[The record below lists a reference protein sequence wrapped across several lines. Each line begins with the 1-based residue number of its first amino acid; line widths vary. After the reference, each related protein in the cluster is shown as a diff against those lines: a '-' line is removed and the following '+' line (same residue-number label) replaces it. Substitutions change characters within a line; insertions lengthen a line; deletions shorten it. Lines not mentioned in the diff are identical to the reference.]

1 MQKFTK
7 ITIEKD
13 YLPYRKIELNWLMTE
28 NNSNT
33 EILRSMII
41 FGRNGTG
48 KSTIS
53 KSISS
58 LRDISEDITLFNEK
72 NKVSTAIN
80 ITDSDKETIFVYNEE
95 FQREKVTFTE
105 NEKFEAIVLI
115 DDQKDLMLK
124 IVSNKSEVKR
134 LESELAQYNKS
145 ILDANKSIKERLL
158 DSEKLKWKIIYSK
171 LNNKTPY
178 FNENLLNRISS
189 SVSSKSVLELGED
202 LSNLIKEIESARN
215 EKKIKRYSEV
225 DIPVNEIKE
234 KLEIISEPV
243 NNIIE
248 LTERENQIIEI
259 LGNNVDS
266 SIEKTENI
274 LKGNHNNCP
283 TCFQEINEDY
293 KRDTL
298 AQIKSVLEKQLL
310 NYEISKHIECIDQ
323 VVKIFKLNIEE
334 LGSANLDKRI
344 EEDVRKSLNKSIEDL
359 KSKLNLMID
368 ELNAKKSNVY
378 MVCNFSSKTLF
389 KTKNAYDVSL
399 SKYNSACDD
408 YNVRFNKLDDN
419 IVEANK
425 LNDELAYKETEIFC
439 KEVVNNRK
447 EVNKTWKSIKELN
460 EKIVKDEQLVKNTTL
475 ALNNINKQLGRV
487 FYESERLKLEQ
498 EDGFYYVLSRG
509 RRTKLSSLST
519 GERNAIG
526 LCYFFS
532 IVNQNQNIDDQY
544 NSPLLLVLDDPVS
557 SFDHEIKLGIYS
569 LLRGEIEKITIGN
582 EDSKILIL
590 THDSDVYYNCYKIFE
605 DILDTDGKRVFKNNQ
620 IKLKQLNAMTGI
632 ETAKKE
638 ENFYSTQLT
647 KIYEFACIDDEEC
660 EFAKDFSPYIG
671 NVMRRVL
678 EAFST
683 FNYQKGIS
691 ELSSNEVLLS
701 ESIDDK
707 EERELLKSHMY
718 RLLLN
723 GESHYSDKIYGITE
737 RDREFLLTI
746 KQKIQTARFVLVLLY
761 SLNSIHLKYQINNLD
776 QTILERWKSDLIGS
790 KK

>member
-1 MQKFTK
+1 MQEFTK

-13 YLPYRKIELNWLMTE
+13 YLPYRKIELNWLKKE
-28 NNSNT
+28 SNPDT

-58 LRDISEDITLFNEK
+58 LRDISEDITLINEK
-72 NKVSTAIN
+72 NRVSNTIN
-80 ITDSDKETIFVYNEE
+80 ITDRDKETIFVYNEE
-95 FQREKVTFTE
+95 FQNEKVTFIE
-105 NEKFEAIVLI
+105 NERFEAIVLI
-115 DDQKDLMLK
+115 DDQKDLMSK
-124 IVSNKSEVKR
+124 IALNKSEVKR
-134 LESELAQYNKS
+134 LESKLTQYKDALSTAENDIKESIVGTKKSRWKS
-145 ILDANKSIKERLL
+145 IF
-158 DSEKLKWKIIYSK
+158 SE
-171 LNNKTPY
+171 LNDKNPY
-178 FNENLLNRISS
+178 FNASLINRISS
-189 SVSSKSVLELGED
+189 SVSSRSVVELGEN
-202 LSNLIKEIESARN
+202 LSNLIKEIESAKN
-215 EKKIKRYSEV
+215 EKRINRCSEV
-225 DIPVNEIKE
+225 EIPINEIKN
-234 KLEIISEPV
+234 KLKIIAEPV
-243 NNIIE
+243 SMIE

-274 LKGNHNNCP
+274 LKGNSNNCP

-298 AQIKSVLEKQLL
+298 AQLKSVLKKQLL
-310 NYEISKHIECIDQ
+310 NNEISEHIECIDQ
-323 VVKIFKLNIEE
+323 VIKISE
-334 LGSANLDKRI
+334 LIIAELDFVDLDKRI
-344 EEDVRKSLNKSIEDL
+344 EEDVRISLNKSIEDL
-359 KSKLNLMID
+359 KSKLNLMIKKLKD
-368 ELNAKKSNVY
+368 KKSNVY
-378 MVCNFSSKTLF
+378 RTSDFNDETLF
-389 KTKNAYDVSL
+389 KAKNAYDVSL
-399 SKYNSACDD
+399 SKYNRACDE
-408 YNVRFNKLDDN
+408 YNIRFNKLDEN
-419 IVEANK
+419 IKEANK
-425 LNDELAYKETEIFC
+425 LNDKLAYKETENFC
-439 KEVVNNRK
+439 KELFENREK
-447 EVNKTWKSIKELN
+447 INKAEKSIEELN
-460 EKIVKDEQLVKNTTL
+460 EEIVKDEQSVKNTTL

-509 RRTKLSSLST
+509 KRTKLSSLST

-532 IVNQNQNIDDQY
+532 IVNQNQNVDNQY
-544 NSPLLLVLDDPVS
+544 NLPLLIVLDDPVS

-569 LLRGEIEKITIGN
+569 LLRGEIEKIGIGN
-582 EDSKILIL
+582 ENSKILIL
-590 THDSDVYYNCYKIFE
+590 THDSDVYYNCFKIFE
-605 DILDTDGKRVFKNNQ
+605 DILDADGKRVFRDNQ
-620 IKLKQLNAMTGI
+620 IKLKQLNSMTGI
-632 ETAKKE
+632 ETAEKE

-647 KIYEFACIDDEEC
+647 KIYDFACIEDEEC
-660 EFAKDFSPYIG
+660 DFAKEFSPYIG

-701 ESIDDK
+701 ESIDDR

-737 RDREFLLTI
+737 RDREVLLTI

-761 SLNSIHLKYQINNLD
+761 SLNPIHLKYQINNLD

>member
-1 MQKFTK
+1 MQEFTK

-13 YLPYRKIELNWLMTE
+13 YLPYRKIELNWLKKE
-28 NNSNT
+28 SNPDT

-58 LRDISEDITLFNEK
+58 LRDISEDITLINEK
-72 NKVSTAIN
+72 NRVSNTIN
-80 ITDSDKETIFVYNEE
+80 ITDRDKETIFVYNEE
-95 FQREKVTFTE
+95 FQNEKVTFIE
-105 NEKFEAIVLI
+105 NERFEAIVLI
-115 DDQKDLMLK
+115 DDQKDLMSK
-124 IVSNKSEVKR
+124 IALNKSEVKR
-134 LESELAQYNKS
+134 LESKLTQYNDALSTAENDIKESIVGTKKSRWKS
-145 ILDANKSIKERLL
+145 IF
-158 DSEKLKWKIIYSK
+158 SE
-171 LNNKTPY
+171 LNDKNPY
-178 FNENLLNRISS
+178 FNASLINRISS
-189 SVSSKSVLELGED
+189 SVSSRSVVELGEN
-202 LSNLIKEIESARN
+202 LSNLIKEIESAKN
-215 EKKIKRYSEV
+215 EKRINRCSEV
-225 DIPVNEIKE
+225 EIPINEIKN
-234 KLEIISEPV
+234 KLKIIAEPV
-243 NNIIE
+243 SMIE

-274 LKGNHNNCP
+274 LKGNSNNCP

-298 AQIKSVLEKQLL
+298 AQLKSVLKKQLL
-310 NYEISKHIECIDQ
+310 NNEISEHIECIDQ
-323 VVKIFKLNIEE
+323 VIKISE
-334 LGSANLDKRI
+334 LIIAELDFVDLDKRI
-344 EEDVRKSLNKSIEDL
+344 EEDVRISLNKSIEDL
-359 KSKLNLMID
+359 KSKLNLMIKKLKD
-368 ELNAKKSNVY
+368 KKSNVY
-378 MVCNFSSKTLF
+378 RTSDFNDETLF
-389 KTKNAYDVSL
+389 KAKNAYDVSL
-399 SKYNSACDD
+399 SKYNRACDE
-408 YNVRFNKLDDN
+408 YNIRFNKLDEN
-419 IVEANK
+419 IKEANK
-425 LNDELAYKETEIFC
+425 LNDKLAYKETENFC
-439 KEVVNNRK
+439 KELFENREK
-447 EVNKTWKSIKELN
+447 INKAEKSIEELN
-460 EKIVKDEQLVKNTTL
+460 EEIVKDEQSVKNTTL

-509 RRTKLSSLST
+509 KRTKLSSLST

-532 IVNQNQNIDDQY
+532 IVNQNQNVDNQY
-544 NSPLLLVLDDPVS
+544 NLPLLIVLDDPVS

-569 LLRGEIEKITIGN
+569 LLRGEIEKIGIGN
-582 EDSKILIL
+582 ENSKILIL
-590 THDSDVYYNCYKIFE
+590 THDSDVYYNCFKIFE
-605 DILDTDGKRVFKNNQ
+605 DILDADGKRVFRDNQ
-620 IKLKQLNAMTGI
+620 IKLKQLNSMTGI
-632 ETAKKE
+632 ETAEKE

-647 KIYEFACIDDEEC
+647 KIYDFACFEDEEC
-660 EFAKDFSPYIG
+660 DFAKEFSPYIG

-701 ESIDDK
+701 ESIDDR

-737 RDREFLLTI
+737 RDREVLLTI

-761 SLNSIHLKYQINNLD
+761 SLNPIHLKYQINNLD

>member
-1 MQKFTK
+1 MQEFTK

-13 YLPYRKIELNWLMTE
+13 YLPYRKIELNWLKKE
-28 NNSNT
+28 SNPDT

-58 LRDISEDITLFNEK
+58 LRDISEDITLINEK
-72 NKVSTAIN
+72 NRVSNTIN
-80 ITDSDKETIFVYNEE
+80 ITDRDKETIFVYNEE
-95 FQREKVTFTE
+95 FQNEKVTFIE
-105 NEKFEAIVLI
+105 NERFEAIVLI
-115 DDQKDLMLK
+115 DDQKDLMSK
-124 IVSNKSEVKR
+124 IALNKSEVKR
-134 LESELAQYNKS
+134 LESKLTQYNDALSTAENDIKESIVGTKKSRWKS
-145 ILDANKSIKERLL
+145 IF
-158 DSEKLKWKIIYSK
+158 SE
-171 LNNKTPY
+171 LNDKNPY
-178 FNENLLNRISS
+178 FNASLINRISS
-189 SVSSKSVLELGED
+189 SVSSRSVVELGEN
-202 LSNLIKEIESARN
+202 LSNLIKEIESAKN
-215 EKKIKRYSEV
+215 EKRINRCSEV
-225 DIPVNEIKE
+225 EIPINEIKN
-234 KLEIISEPV
+234 KLKIIAEPV
-243 NNIIE
+243 SMIE

-274 LKGNHNNCP
+274 LKGNSNNCP

-298 AQIKSVLEKQLL
+298 AQLKSVLKKQLL
-310 NYEISKHIECIDQ
+310 NNEISEHIECIDQ
-323 VVKIFKLNIEE
+323 VIKISE
-334 LGSANLDKRI
+334 LIIAELDFVDLDKRI
-344 EEDVRKSLNKSIEDL
+344 EEDVRISLNKSIEDL
-359 KSKLNLMID
+359 KSKLNLMIKKLKD
-368 ELNAKKSNVY
+368 KKSNVY
-378 MVCNFSSKTLF
+378 RTSDFNDETLF
-389 KTKNAYDVSL
+389 KAKNAYDVSL
-399 SKYNSACDD
+399 SKYNRACDE
-408 YNVRFNKLDDN
+408 YNIRFNKLDEN
-419 IVEANK
+419 IKEANK
-425 LNDELAYKETEIFC
+425 LNDKLAYKETENFC
-439 KEVVNNRK
+439 KELFENREK
-447 EVNKTWKSIKELN
+447 INKAEKSIEELN
-460 EKIVKDEQLVKNTTL
+460 EEIVKDEQSVKNTTL

-509 RRTKLSSLST
+509 KRTKLSSLST

-532 IVNQNQNIDDQY
+532 IVNQNQNVDNQY
-544 NSPLLLVLDDPVS
+544 NLPLLIVLDDPVS
-557 SFDHEIKLGIYS
+557 SFDHEIKLVIYS
-569 LLRGEIEKITIGN
+569 LLRGEIEKIGIGN
-582 EDSKILIL
+582 ENSKILIL
-590 THDSDVYYNCYKIFE
+590 THDSDVYYNCFKIFE
-605 DILDTDGKRVFKNNQ
+605 DILDADGKRVFRDNQ
-620 IKLKQLNAMTGI
+620 IKLKQLNSMTGI
-632 ETAKKE
+632 ETAEKE

-647 KIYEFACIDDEEC
+647 KIYDFACIEDEEC
-660 EFAKDFSPYIG
+660 DFAKEFSPYIG

-701 ESIDDK
+701 ESIDDR

-737 RDREFLLTI
+737 RDREVLLTI

-761 SLNSIHLKYQINNLD
+761 SLNPIHLKYQINNLD

>member
-1 MQKFTK
+1 MQEFTK

-13 YLPYRKIELNWLMTE
+13 YLPYRKIELNWLKKE
-28 NNSNT
+28 SNPDT

-58 LRDISEDITLFNEK
+58 LRDISESITLINEK
-72 NKVSTAIN
+72 NRVSNTIN

-95 FQREKVTFTE
+95 FQKEKVSFTE

-115 DDQKDLMLK
+115 DDQKDLMSRIAL
-124 IVSNKSEVKR
+124 NKSEVKR
-134 LESELAQYNKS
+134 LESKLTQYNDDLLKAINAIRESIVGLKKS
-145 ILDANKSIKERLL
+145 RWKS
-158 DSEKLKWKIIYSK
+158 IYSK
-171 LNNKTPY
+171 LNDKNPY
-178 FNENLLNRISS
+178 FNDSLINRISS
-189 SVSSKSVLELGED
+189 SVSSKSVLELGEN
-202 LSNLIKEIESARN
+202 LNNLIKEIDSARN
-215 EKKIKRYSEV
+215 EKKINRYSEV
-225 DIPVNEIKE
+225 EISINEIKE
-234 KLEIISEPV
+234 KLKIISEPV
-243 NNIIE
+243 NMIE

-259 LGNNVDS
+259 LGNNIDS

-274 LKGNHNNCP
+274 LKGNSNNCP

-298 AQIKSVLEKQLL
+298 VQLKSVLKKQLL
-310 NYEISKHIECIDQ
+310 NDEISKHIECIDQ
-323 VVKIFKLNIEE
+323 IVKRFELIIEE
-334 LGSANLDKRI
+334 LDSVDLDKRI
-344 EEDVRKSLNKSIEDL
+344 EESVRISLNKSIKDL
-359 KSKLNLMID
+359 RSRLNLMIN
-368 ELNAKKSNVY
+368 ELKTKKSNVY
-378 MVCNFSSKTLF
+378 MVCDFNSESLF
-389 KTKNAYDVSL
+389 EAKNAYDVSL
-399 SKYNSACDD
+399 SVYNEACDM
-408 YNVRFNKLDDN
+408 YNLRFNKLEDN
-419 IVEANK
+419 IKEANK
-425 LNDELAYKETEIFC
+425 LNDKLAYKETKIFC
-439 KEVVNNRK
+439 KEVVKNREKVNRTK
-447 EVNKTWKSIKELN
+447 ESIKELN
-460 EKIVKDEQLVKNTTL
+460 EKIVKDEQSVKNTTV

-487 FYESERLKLEQ
+487 FYDSERLKLEH

-509 RRTKLSSLST
+509 KRTNLSSLST

-532 IVNQNQNIDDQY
+532 IVNQNQNVKNQY
-544 NSPLLLVLDDPVS
+544 NLPLLLVLDDPIS

-569 LLRGEIEKITIGN
+569 LLRGEIEKIGIGN
-582 EDSKILIL
+582 ENSKILIL

-605 DILDTDGKRVFKNNQ
+605 DILDADGKRVFKDSQ
-620 IKLKQLNAMTGI
+620 IKLKQLNSMTGI
-632 ETAKKE
+632 ETAEKE
-638 ENFYSTQLT
+638 ENFYSMQLT
-647 KIYEFACIDDEEC
+647 KIYEFACIEDEKC
-660 EFAKDFSPYIG
+660 DFAKDFSPYIG

-691 ELSSNEVLLS
+691 EISSNEVLLS

-707 EERELLKSHMY
+707 DVRELLKSHMY

-737 RDREFLLTI
+737 RDREVLLTI

-761 SLNSIHLKYQINNLD
+761 SLNSIHLKYQINNFD
-776 QTILERWKSDLIGS
+776 QAILESWKSDLIGI

>member
-1 MQKFTK
+1 MKEFTK
-7 ITIEKD
+7 ITIKKD
-13 YLPYRKIELNWLMTE
+13 YLPYKKIELNWLRTE
-28 NNSNT
+28 TNPDT

-72 NKVSTAIN
+72 NTVSTAIN

-115 DDQKDLMLK
+115 DDQKDLMSN
-124 IVSNKSEVKR
+124 IASNKSEVKR
-134 LESELAQYNKS
+134 LESKLIQYNDALSNAENAIKETIVESEEPRWKS
-145 ILDANKSIKERLL
+145 IYNR
-158 DSEKLKWKIIYSK
+158 
-171 LNNKTPY
+171 LNNKNHY
-178 FNENLLNRISS
+178 FNNSLVNRISS

-215 EKKIKRYSEV
+215 EEKIKRYSEV
-225 DIPVNEIKE
+225 EIPVNEIKE

-243 NNIIE
+243 NIIE

-274 LKGNHNNCP
+274 LKGDSNNCP

-298 AQIKSVLEKQLL
+298 AQLKSVLEKQLL
-310 NYEISKHIECIDQ
+310 NHEISKHIECIDQ
-323 VVKIFKLNIEE
+323 VVKVLELKIEKLD
-334 LGSANLDKRI
+334 SADLDKRI
-344 EEDVRKSLNKSIEDL
+344 AEDVRISLNKSIENL
-359 KSKLNLMID
+359 KSKLNLMIN
-368 ELNAKKSNVY
+368 ELNTKKSNIY
-378 MVCNFSSKTLF
+378 MVCNFSSEILF
-389 KTKNAYDVSL
+389 KAKNAYDVSL
-399 SKYNSACDD
+399 SEYNRACDE
-408 YNVRFNKLDDN
+408 YNRRFNKVISN
-419 IVEANK
+419 IEKANK
-425 LNDELAYKETEIFC
+425 LNDKLGYKETEIFC
-439 KEVVNNRK
+439 KEVVKNKKQVNETK
-447 EVNKTWKSIKELN
+447 ELIKELN
-460 EKIVKDEQLVKNTTL
+460 EKIVKDEKSVKNTTL

-532 IVNQNQNIDDQY
+532 IVNQNQNVENQY
-544 NSPLLLVLDDPVS
+544 NLPLLLVLDDPLS

-569 LLRGEIEKITIGN
+569 LLRGEIEKIGLGN
-582 EDSKILIL
+582 KDSKILIL

-605 DILDTDGKRVFKNNQ
+605 DILDTNGKRVFKDNQ
-620 IKLKQLNAMTGI
+620 IKLKQLNAITGI

-776 QTILERWKSDLIGS
+776 QTILERWKSNLIGS

>member
-1 MQKFTK
+1 MQEFTK

-13 YLPYRKIELNWLMTE
+13 YLPYRKIELNWLKKE
-28 NNSNT
+28 SNPDT

-58 LRDISEDITLFNEK
+58 LIDISEDITLFNEK
-72 NKVSTAIN
+72 NKVSNTIN

-95 FQREKVTFTE
+95 FQSKKVTFTE

-115 DDQKDLMLK
+115 DDQKDLISK
-124 IVSNKSEVKR
+124 IASNKSEVKR
-134 LESELAQYNKS
+134 LESKLTQYNDALSKARNAIRESIVGSRKS
-145 ILDANKSIKERLL
+145 RWKS
-158 DSEKLKWKIIYSK
+158 IYSK
-171 LNNKTPY
+171 LNDKNPY
-178 FNENLLNRISS
+178 FNDSLINKISG
-189 SVSSKSVLELGED
+189 SVSSKSVLKLEED
-202 LSNLIKEIESARN
+202 LNNLIREIDSARN
-215 EKKIKRYSEV
+215 EKKINRYSEV
-225 DIPVNEIKE
+225 EISVSEIEE
-234 KLEIISEPV
+234 KIKIISEPV
-243 NNIIE
+243 NMIE

-259 LGNNVDS
+259 LGNNADS

-274 LKGNHNNCP
+274 LKGNSNNCP

-298 AQIKSVLEKQLL
+298 AQLKSVLKKQLL
-310 NYEISKHIECIDQ
+310 NDEISKHIEYIDQ
-323 VVKIFKLNIEE
+323 VVKIFE
-334 LGSANLDKRI
+334 LKIVELDSADLDKRI
-344 EEDVRKSLNKSIEDL
+344 EEDVRISLNKSIEDL
-359 KSKLNLMID
+359 KSNLNLMIN
-368 ELNAKKSNVY
+368 ELNTKKSNVY
-378 MVCNFSSKTLF
+378 MDYNFNSELLF
-389 KTKNAYDVSL
+389 KAKNTYDVAL
-399 SKYNSACDD
+399 SEYNRACDE
-408 YNVRFNKLDDN
+408 YNIRFKKLYAN
-419 IVEANK
+419 LKEANK
-425 LNDELAYKETEIFC
+425 LNNKLAYKETKIFC
-439 KEVVNNRK
+439 QEVINNKE
-447 EVNKTWKSIKELN
+447 EVNKTEKSIKEFN
-460 EKIVKDEQLVKNTTL
+460 EKILKDEQSVKNTTL
-475 ALNNINKQLGRV
+475 ALDNINKQLGRV
-487 FYESERLKLEQ
+487 FYDSERLKLEQ

-509 RRTKLSSLST
+509 KRTNLSSLST

-532 IVNQNQNIDDQY
+532 IVNQNQNVDKQY
-544 NSPLLLVLDDPVS
+544 NLPLLLVLDDPVS

-569 LLRGEIEKITIGN
+569 LLRGEIEKIGIGN
-582 EDSKILIL
+582 ENSKILIL

-605 DILDTDGKRVFKNNQ
+605 DILDTDGKRVFKDSQ
-620 IKLKQLNAMTGI
+620 IKLKQLNSMTGI
-632 ETAKKE
+632 ETADKE

-647 KIYEFACIDDEEC
+647 KIYEFACIEDEKC
-660 EFAKDFSPYIG
+660 DFAKDFSPYIG

-691 ELSSNEVLLS
+691 EISSNEVLLS

-737 RDREFLLTI
+737 RDKEVLLTI

-761 SLNSIHLKYQINNLD
+761 SLNSIHLKYQVNNFD
-776 QTILERWKSDLIGS
+776 QTILESWKSDLIGS

>member
-1 MQKFTK
+1 MQNFTK
-7 ITIEKD
+7 ITIDKD
-13 YLPYRKIELNWLMTE
+13 YLPYRRIELNWLQDET
-28 NNSNT
+28 NSNAD
-33 EILRSMII
+33 ILRSMII

-72 NKVSTAIN
+72 NRVSPAIN
-80 ITDSDKETIFVYNEE
+80 INNSDKETIFVYNEE
-95 FQREKVTFTE
+95 FQKEKVTFTE
-105 NEKFEAIVLI
+105 NEKFQAIVLI
-115 DDQKDLMLK
+115 DGQKDLMSK
-124 IVSNKSEVKR
+124 IASNKSEVKR
-134 LESELAQYNKS
+134 LESELAKYNKS

-178 FNENLLNRISS
+178 FNENLLNKIYS
-189 SVSSKSVLELGED
+189 SVPSKSVLILGEN

-215 EKKIKRYSEV
+215 EEKIKRYSEV
-225 DIPVNEIKE
+225 DIPINEIKE

-243 NNIIE
+243 NIIE

-298 AQIKSVLEKQLL
+298 AQIKSFLEKQLL

-323 VVKIFKLNIEE
+323 VVKIFKLKIEE
-334 LGSANLDKRI
+334 LSSANLDKRI

-368 ELNAKKSNVY
+368 ELNTKKSNVY
-378 MVCNFSSKTLF
+378 MVCNFSSETLF

-447 EVNKTWKSIKELN
+447 EVNKTKKSIKELN
-460 EKIVKDEQLVKNTTL
+460 EKIVKDEQSVKNTTL

-582 EDSKILIL
+582 KNSKILIL

-605 DILDTDGKRVFKNNQ
+605 DILDTNGKRVFKDKQ

-761 SLNSIHLKYQINNLD
+761 SLNSIHLKY
-776 QTILERWKSDLIGS
+776 
-790 KK
+790 

>member
-1 MQKFTK
+1 MQQFTK
-7 ITIEKD
+7 IIIEKE
-13 YLPYRKIELNWLMTE
+13 YLPYRTIELNWLKKE
-28 NNSNT
+28 SNPDT

-58 LRDISEDITLFNEK
+58 LRDISDDITLFNEK

-115 DDQKDLMLK
+115 DDQKDLMSK
-124 IVSNKSEVKR
+124 IASNKSEVKK
-134 LESELAQYNKS
+134 LESKLIQYNCALSNAENAIKETIVESEKPRWKS
-145 ILDANKSIKERLL
+145 IYN
-158 DSEKLKWKIIYSK
+158 K
-171 LNNKTPY
+171 LNNKNHY
-178 FNENLLNRISS
+178 FNDSLVNRISS
-189 SVSSKSVLELGED
+189 SVSSKSVEELGDD
-202 LSNLIKEIESARN
+202 LRNLIKEIESARN
-215 EKKIKRYSEV
+215 EKEISRYSMVE
-225 DIPVNEIKE
+225 IPVNEIKE

-243 NNIIE
+243 SMIE

-266 SIEKTENI
+266 SIEKTENL
-274 LKGNHNNCP
+274 LKGNSNNCP

-298 AQIKSVLEKQLL
+298 AQLKSVLKKQLL
-310 NYEISKHIECIDQ
+310 NDEISKHIECIDQ
-323 VVKIFKLNIEE
+323 IVKRFELIIEE
-334 LGSANLDKRI
+334 LDSVDLDKRI
-344 EEDVRKSLNKSIEDL
+344 EESVRISLNKSIKDL
-359 KSKLNLMID
+359 KSRLNLMIN
-368 ELNAKKSNVY
+368 ELKTKKSNVY
-378 MVCNFSSKTLF
+378 MVCDFNSEPLF
-389 KTKNAYDVSL
+389 EAKNAYDVSL
-399 SKYNSACDD
+399 SVYNEACDM
-408 YNVRFNKLDDN
+408 YNLRFNKLEDN
-419 IVEANK
+419 IKEANK
-425 LNDELAYKETEIFC
+425 LNDKLAYKETKIFC
-439 KEVVNNRK
+439 KEVVKNREKVNRTK
-447 EVNKTWKSIKELN
+447 ESIKELN
-460 EKIVKDEQLVKNTTL
+460 EKIVKDEQSVKNTTL

-509 RRTKLSSLST
+509 KRTNLSSLST

-532 IVNQNQNIDDQY
+532 IVNQNQNVENQY
-544 NSPLLLVLDDPVS
+544 NLPLLLVLDDPLS

-569 LLRGEIEKITIGN
+569 LLRGEIEKIGLGN
-582 EDSKILIL
+582 ENSKILIL

-605 DILDTDGKRVFKNNQ
+605 DVLDTDGKRVFKDNQ

-632 ETAKKE
+632 ETAEKE

-647 KIYEFACIDDEEC
+647 KIYEFACIEDEEC
-660 EFAKDFSPYIG
+660 DFAKDFSPYIG

>member
-1 MQKFTK
+1 MQEFTK

-13 YLPYRKIELNWLMTE
+13 YLPYRKIELNWLKKE
-28 NNSNT
+28 SNPDT

-58 LRDISEDITLFNEK
+58 LRDISEDITLINEK
-72 NKVSTAIN
+72 NRVSNTIN
-80 ITDSDKETIFVYNEE
+80 ITDRDKETIFVYNEE
-95 FQREKVTFTE
+95 FQNEKVTFIE
-105 NEKFEAIVLI
+105 NERFEAIVLI
-115 DDQKDLMLK
+115 DDQKDLMSK
-124 IVSNKSEVKR
+124 IALNKSEVKR
-134 LESELAQYNKS
+134 LESKLTQYNDALSTAENDIKESIVGTKKSRWKS
-145 ILDANKSIKERLL
+145 IF
-158 DSEKLKWKIIYSK
+158 SE
-171 LNNKTPY
+171 LNDKNPY
-178 FNENLLNRISS
+178 FNASLINRISS
-189 SVSSKSVLELGED
+189 SVSSRSVVELGEN
-202 LSNLIKEIESARN
+202 LSNLIKEIESAKN
-215 EKKIKRYSEV
+215 EKRINRCSEV
-225 DIPVNEIKE
+225 EIPINEIKN
-234 KLEIISEPV
+234 KLKIIAEPV
-243 NNIIE
+243 SMIE

-274 LKGNHNNCP
+274 LKGNSNNCP

-298 AQIKSVLEKQLL
+298 AQLKSVLKKQLL
-310 NYEISKHIECIDQ
+310 NNEISEHIECIDQ
-323 VVKIFKLNIEE
+323 VIKISE
-334 LGSANLDKRI
+334 LIIAELDFVDLDKRI
-344 EEDVRKSLNKSIEDL
+344 EEDVRISLNKSIEDL
-359 KSKLNLMID
+359 KSKLNLMIKKLKD
-368 ELNAKKSNVY
+368 KKSNVY
-378 MVCNFSSKTLF
+378 RTSDFNDETLF
-389 KTKNAYDVSL
+389 KAKNAYDVSL
-399 SKYNSACDD
+399 SKYNRACDE
-408 YNVRFNKLDDN
+408 YNIRFNKLDEN
-419 IVEANK
+419 IKEANK
-425 LNDELAYKETEIFC
+425 LNDKLAYKETENFC
-439 KEVVNNRK
+439 KELFENREK
-447 EVNKTWKSIKELN
+447 INKAEKSIEELN
-460 EKIVKDEQLVKNTTL
+460 EEIVKDEQSVKNTTL
-475 ALNNINKQLGRV
+475 ALTNINKQLGRV

-509 RRTKLSSLST
+509 KRTKLSSLST

-532 IVNQNQNIDDQY
+532 IVNQNQNVDNQY
-544 NSPLLLVLDDPVS
+544 NLPLLIVLDDPVS

-569 LLRGEIEKITIGN
+569 LLRGEIEKIGIGN
-582 EDSKILIL
+582 ENSKILIL
-590 THDSDVYYNCYKIFE
+590 THDSDVYYNCFKIFE
-605 DILDTDGKRVFKNNQ
+605 DILDADGKRVFRDNQ
-620 IKLKQLNAMTGI
+620 IKLKQLNSMTGI
-632 ETAKKE
+632 ETAEKE

-647 KIYEFACIDDEEC
+647 KIYDFACIEDEEC
-660 EFAKDFSPYIG
+660 DFAKEFSPYIG

-701 ESIDDK
+701 ESIDDR

-737 RDREFLLTI
+737 RDREVLLTI

-761 SLNSIHLKYQINNLD
+761 SLNPIHLKYQINNLD

>member
-1 MQKFTK
+1 MQEFTK

-13 YLPYRKIELNWLMTE
+13 YLPYRKIELNWLKKE
-28 NNSNT
+28 SNPDT

-58 LRDISEDITLFNEK
+58 LKDISKDITLFNEK
-72 NKVSTAIN
+72 NKVSNTIN

-95 FQREKVTFTE
+95 FQSKKVNFTE

-115 DDQKDLMLK
+115 DDQKDLISK
-124 IVSNKSEVKR
+124 IASNKSEVKR
-134 LESELAQYNKS
+134 LESKLTQYNDALSKAKNAIRESIVGSRKS
-145 ILDANKSIKERLL
+145 RWKS
-158 DSEKLKWKIIYSK
+158 IYSK
-171 LNNKTPY
+171 LNDKNPY
-178 FNENLLNRISS
+178 FNDSLIKRISS
-189 SVSSKSVLELGED
+189 SVSSKSVLKLEED
-202 LSNLIKEIESARN
+202 LNNLIKEIDSARN
-215 EKKIKRYSEV
+215 EKKINRISEV
-225 DIPVNEIKE
+225 EISVSEIKE
-234 KLEIISEPV
+234 KLKIISEPV
-243 NNIIE
+243 NVIE

-274 LKGNHNNCP
+274 LKGNSNNCP

-298 AQIKSVLEKQLL
+298 AQLKSVLKKQLL
-310 NYEISKHIECIDQ
+310 NDEISKHIEYIDQ
-323 VVKIFKLNIEE
+323 VVKIFE
-334 LGSANLDKRI
+334 LKIVELDSADLDKRI
-344 EEDVRKSLNKSIEDL
+344 EEDVRISLNKSIEDL
-359 KSKLNLMID
+359 KSNLNLMIN
-368 ELNAKKSNVY
+368 ELKAKKSNVY
-378 MVCNFSSKTLF
+378 MDYNFNSELLF
-389 KTKNAYDVSL
+389 KAKNTYDVAL
-399 SKYNSACDD
+399 SEYNRACDE
-408 YNVRFNKLDDN
+408 YNIRFKKLYAN
-419 IVEANK
+419 LKEANK
-425 LNDELAYKETEIFC
+425 LNNKLAYNETKIFC
-439 KEVVNNRK
+439 QEVINNKKEA
-447 EVNKTWKSIKELN
+447 NKTEKSIKEFN
-460 EKIVKDEQLVKNTTL
+460 EQILKDEQSVKNTTL
-475 ALNNINKQLGRV
+475 ALDNINKQLGRV
-487 FYESERLKLEQ
+487 FYDSERLKLEQ

-509 RRTKLSSLST
+509 KRTNLSSLST

-532 IVNQNQNIDDQY
+532 IVNQNQNVDNQY
-544 NSPLLLVLDDPVS
+544 NLPLLLVLDDPVS

-569 LLRGEIEKITIGN
+569 LLRGEIEKIGIGN
-582 EDSKILIL
+582 ENSKILIL

-605 DILDTDGKRVFKNNQ
+605 DILDTDGKRVFKDSQ
-620 IKLKQLNAMTGI
+620 IKLKQLNSMTGI
-632 ETAKKE
+632 ETADKE

-647 KIYEFACIDDEEC
+647 KIYEFACIEDEKC
-660 EFAKDFSPYIG
+660 DFAKDFSPYIG

-691 ELSSNEVLLS
+691 EISSNEVLLS

-737 RDREFLLTI
+737 RDREVLLTI

-761 SLNSIHLKYQINNLD
+761 SLNSIHLKYQINNFD
-776 QTILERWKSDLIGS
+776 PTILESWKSDLIGS

>member
-1 MQKFTK
+1 MQEFTK

-13 YLPYRKIELNWLMTE
+13 YLPYRKIELNWLKKE
-28 NNSNT
+28 SNPDT

-58 LRDISEDITLFNEK
+58 LRDISEDITLINEK
-72 NKVSTAIN
+72 KRVSNTIN
-80 ITDSDKETIFVYNEE
+80 ITDRDKETIFVYNEE
-95 FQREKVTFTE
+95 FQNEKVTFIE
-105 NEKFEAIVLI
+105 NERFEAIVLI
-115 DDQKDLMLK
+115 DDQKDLMSK
-124 IVSNKSEVKR
+124 IALNKSEVKR
-134 LESELAQYNKS
+134 LESKLTQYNDALSTAENDIKESIVGTKKSRWKS
-145 ILDANKSIKERLL
+145 IF
-158 DSEKLKWKIIYSK
+158 SE
-171 LNNKTPY
+171 LNDKNPY
-178 FNENLLNRISS
+178 FNASLINRISS
-189 SVSSKSVLELGED
+189 SVSSRSVVELGEN
-202 LSNLIKEIESARN
+202 LSNLIKEIESAKN
-215 EKKIKRYSEV
+215 EKRINRCSEV
-225 DIPVNEIKE
+225 EIPINEIKN
-234 KLEIISEPV
+234 KLKIIAEPV
-243 NNIIE
+243 SMIE

-274 LKGNHNNCP
+274 LKGNSNNCP

-298 AQIKSVLEKQLL
+298 AQLKSVLKKQLL
-310 NYEISKHIECIDQ
+310 NNEISEHIECIDQ
-323 VVKIFKLNIEE
+323 VIKISE
-334 LGSANLDKRI
+334 LIIAELDFVDLDKRI
-344 EEDVRKSLNKSIEDL
+344 EEDVRISLNKSIEDL
-359 KSKLNLMID
+359 KSKLNLMIKKLKD
-368 ELNAKKSNVY
+368 KKSNVY
-378 MVCNFSSKTLF
+378 RTSDFNDETLF
-389 KTKNAYDVSL
+389 KAKNAYDVSL
-399 SKYNSACDD
+399 SKYNRACDE
-408 YNVRFNKLDDN
+408 YNIRFNKLDEN
-419 IVEANK
+419 IKEANK
-425 LNDELAYKETEIFC
+425 LNDKLAYKETENFC
-439 KEVVNNRK
+439 KELFENREK
-447 EVNKTWKSIKELN
+447 INKAEKSIEELN
-460 EKIVKDEQLVKNTTL
+460 EEIVKDEQSVKNTTL

-509 RRTKLSSLST
+509 KRTKLSSLST

-532 IVNQNQNIDDQY
+532 IVNQNQNVDNQY
-544 NSPLLLVLDDPVS
+544 NLPLLIVLDDPVS

-569 LLRGEIEKITIGN
+569 LLRGEIEKIGIGN
-582 EDSKILIL
+582 ENSKILIL
-590 THDSDVYYNCYKIFE
+590 THDSDVYYNCFKIFE
-605 DILDTDGKRVFKNNQ
+605 DILDADGKRVFRDNQ
-620 IKLKQLNAMTGI
+620 IKLKQLNSMTGI
-632 ETAKKE
+632 ETAEKE

-647 KIYEFACIDDEEC
+647 KIYDFACIEDEEC
-660 EFAKDFSPYIG
+660 DFAKEFSPYIG

-701 ESIDDK
+701 ESIDDR

-737 RDREFLLTI
+737 RDREVLLTI

-761 SLNSIHLKYQINNLD
+761 SLNPIHLKYQINNLD

>member
-1 MQKFTK
+1 MAF
-7 ITIEKD
+7 
-13 YLPYRKIELNWLMTE
+13 YLLHNYMDFI
-28 NNSNT
+28 
-33 EILRSMII
+33 
-41 FGRNGTG
+41 
-48 KSTIS
+48 
-53 KSISS
+53 
-58 LRDISEDITLFNEK
+58 
-72 NKVSTAIN
+72 
-80 ITDSDKETIFVYNEE
+80 
-95 FQREKVTFTE
+95 
-105 NEKFEAIVLI
+105 
-115 DDQKDLMLK
+115 
-124 IVSNKSEVKR
+124 

-234 KLEIISEPV
+234 KLEIISESV
-243 NNIIE
+243 NIIE

-323 VVKIFKLNIEE
+323 VVKIFKLKIEE

>member
-1 MQKFTK
+1 MQEFTK

-13 YLPYRKIELNWLMTE
+13 YLPYRKIELNWLKKE
-28 NNSNT
+28 SNPDT

-58 LRDISEDITLFNEK
+58 LRDISEDITLINEK
-72 NKVSTAIN
+72 NRVSNTIN
-80 ITDSDKETIFVYNEE
+80 ITDRDKETIFVYNEE
-95 FQREKVTFTE
+95 FQNEKVTFIE
-105 NEKFEAIVLI
+105 NERFEAIVLI
-115 DDQKDLMLK
+115 DDQKDLMSK
-124 IVSNKSEVKR
+124 IALNKSEVKR
-134 LESELAQYNKS
+134 LESKLTQYNDALSTAENDIKESIVGTKKSRWKS
-145 ILDANKSIKERLL
+145 IF
-158 DSEKLKWKIIYSK
+158 SE
-171 LNNKTPY
+171 LNDKNPY
-178 FNENLLNRISS
+178 FNASLINRISS
-189 SVSSKSVLELGED
+189 SVSSRSVVELGEN
-202 LSNLIKEIESARN
+202 LSNLIKEIESAKN
-215 EKKIKRYSEV
+215 EKRINRCSEV
-225 DIPVNEIKE
+225 EIPINEIKN
-234 KLEIISEPV
+234 KLKIIAEPV
-243 NNIIE
+243 SMIE

-274 LKGNHNNCP
+274 LKGNSNNCP

-298 AQIKSVLEKQLL
+298 AQLKSVLKKQLL
-310 NYEISKHIECIDQ
+310 NNEISEHIECIDQ
-323 VVKIFKLNIEE
+323 VIKISE
-334 LGSANLDKRI
+334 LIIAELDFVDLDKRI
-344 EEDVRKSLNKSIEDL
+344 EEDVRISLNKSIEDL
-359 KSKLNLMID
+359 KSKLNLMIKKLKD
-368 ELNAKKSNVY
+368 KKSNVY
-378 MVCNFSSKTLF
+378 RTSDFNDETLF
-389 KTKNAYDVSL
+389 KAKNAYDVSL
-399 SKYNSACDD
+399 SKYNRACDE
-408 YNVRFNKLDDN
+408 YNIRFNKLDEN
-419 IVEANK
+419 IKEANK
-425 LNDELAYKETEIFC
+425 LNDKLAYKETENFC
-439 KEVVNNRK
+439 KELFENREK
-447 EVNKTWKSIKELN
+447 INKAEKSIEELN
-460 EKIVKDEQLVKNTTL
+460 EEIVKDEQSVKNTTL

-509 RRTKLSSLST
+509 KRTKLSSLST

-532 IVNQNQNIDDQY
+532 IVNQNQNVDNQY
-544 NSPLLLVLDDPVS
+544 NLPLLIVLDDPVS

-569 LLRGEIEKITIGN
+569 LLRGEIEKIGIGN
-582 EDSKILIL
+582 ENSKILIL
-590 THDSDVYYNCYKIFE
+590 THDSDVYYNCFKIFE
-605 DILDTDGKRVFKNNQ
+605 DILDADGKRVFRDNQ
-620 IKLKQLNAMTGI
+620 IKLKQLNFMTGI
-632 ETAKKE
+632 ETAEKE

-647 KIYEFACIDDEEC
+647 KIYDFACIEDEEC
-660 EFAKDFSPYIG
+660 DFAKEFSPYIG

-701 ESIDDK
+701 ESIDDR

-737 RDREFLLTI
+737 RDREVLLTI

-761 SLNSIHLKYQINNLD
+761 SLNPIHLKYQINNLD

>member
-1 MQKFTK
+1 MQEFTK
-7 ITIEKD
+7 ITIEKE
-13 YLPYRKIELNWLMTE
+13 YLPYRKIELNWLKKE
-28 NNSNT
+28 SNPDT

-58 LRDISEDITLFNEK
+58 LRDISEDITLINEK
-72 NKVSTAIN
+72 NRVSNTIN
-80 ITDSDKETIFVYNEE
+80 ITDRDKETIFVYNEE
-95 FQREKVTFTE
+95 FQNEKVTFIE
-105 NEKFEAIVLI
+105 NERFEAIVLI
-115 DDQKDLMLK
+115 DDQKDLMSK
-124 IVSNKSEVKR
+124 IALNKSEVKR
-134 LESELAQYNKS
+134 LESKLTQYNDALSTAENDIKESIVGTKKSRWKS
-145 ILDANKSIKERLL
+145 IF
-158 DSEKLKWKIIYSK
+158 SE
-171 LNNKTPY
+171 LNDKNPY
-178 FNENLLNRISS
+178 FNASLINRISS
-189 SVSSKSVLELGED
+189 SVSSRSVVELGEN
-202 LSNLIKEIESARN
+202 LSNLIKEIESAKN
-215 EKKIKRYSEV
+215 EKRINRCSEV
-225 DIPVNEIKE
+225 EIPINEIKN
-234 KLEIISEPV
+234 KLKIIAEPV
-243 NNIIE
+243 SMIE

-274 LKGNHNNCP
+274 LKGNSNNCP

-298 AQIKSVLEKQLL
+298 AQLKSVLKKQLL
-310 NYEISKHIECIDQ
+310 NNEISEHIECIDQ
-323 VVKIFKLNIEE
+323 VIKISE
-334 LGSANLDKRI
+334 LIIAELDFVDLDKRI
-344 EEDVRKSLNKSIEDL
+344 EEDVRISLNKSIEDL
-359 KSKLNLMID
+359 KSKLNLMIKKLKD
-368 ELNAKKSNVY
+368 KKSNVY
-378 MVCNFSSKTLF
+378 RTSDFNDETLF
-389 KTKNAYDVSL
+389 KAKNAYDVSL
-399 SKYNSACDD
+399 SKYNRACDE
-408 YNVRFNKLDDN
+408 YNIRFNKLDEN
-419 IVEANK
+419 IKEANK
-425 LNDELAYKETEIFC
+425 LNDKLAYKETENFC
-439 KEVVNNRK
+439 KELFENREK
-447 EVNKTWKSIKELN
+447 INKAEKSIEELN
-460 EKIVKDEQLVKNTTL
+460 EEIVKDEQSVKNTTL

-509 RRTKLSSLST
+509 KRTKLSSLST

-532 IVNQNQNIDDQY
+532 IVNQNQNVDNQY
-544 NSPLLLVLDDPVS
+544 NLPLLIVLDDPVS

-569 LLRGEIEKITIGN
+569 LLRGEIEKIGIGN
-582 EDSKILIL
+582 ENSKILIL
-590 THDSDVYYNCYKIFE
+590 THDSDVYYNCFKIFE
-605 DILDTDGKRVFKNNQ
+605 DILDADGKRVFRDNQ
-620 IKLKQLNAMTGI
+620 IKLKQLNSMTGI
-632 ETAKKE
+632 ETAEKE

-647 KIYEFACIDDEEC
+647 KIYDFACIEDEEC
-660 EFAKDFSPYIG
+660 DFAKEFSPYIG

-701 ESIDDK
+701 ESIDDR

-737 RDREFLLTI
+737 RDREVLLTI

-761 SLNSIHLKYQINNLD
+761 SLNPIHLKYQINNLD

>member
-1 MQKFTK
+1 MQEFTK

-13 YLPYRKIELNWLMTE
+13 YLPYRKIELNWLKKE
-28 NNSNT
+28 SNPDT

-58 LRDISEDITLFNEK
+58 LRDISEDITLINEK
-72 NKVSTAIN
+72 NRVSNTIN
-80 ITDSDKETIFVYNEE
+80 ITDRDKETIFVYNEE
-95 FQREKVTFTE
+95 FQNEKVTFIE
-105 NEKFEAIVLI
+105 NERFEAIVLI
-115 DDQKDLMLK
+115 DDQKDLMSK
-124 IVSNKSEVKR
+124 IALNKSEVKR
-134 LESELAQYNKS
+134 LESKLTQYNDALSTAENDIKESIVGTKKSRWKS
-145 ILDANKSIKERLL
+145 IF
-158 DSEKLKWKIIYSK
+158 SE
-171 LNNKTPY
+171 LNDKNPY
-178 FNENLLNRISS
+178 FNASLINRISS
-189 SVSSKSVLELGED
+189 SVSSRSVVELGEN
-202 LSNLIKEIESARN
+202 LSNLIKEIESAKN
-215 EKKIKRYSEV
+215 EKRINRCSEV
-225 DIPVNEIKE
+225 EIPINEIKN
-234 KLEIISEPV
+234 KLKIIAEPV
-243 NNIIE
+243 SMIE

-266 SIEKTENI
+266 SIEKIENI
-274 LKGNHNNCP
+274 LKGNSNNCP

-298 AQIKSVLEKQLL
+298 AQLKSVLKKQLL
-310 NYEISKHIECIDQ
+310 NNEISEHIECIDQ
-323 VVKIFKLNIEE
+323 VIKISE
-334 LGSANLDKRI
+334 LIIAELDFVDLDKRI
-344 EEDVRKSLNKSIEDL
+344 EEDVRISLNKSIEDL
-359 KSKLNLMID
+359 KSKLNLMIKKLKD
-368 ELNAKKSNVY
+368 KKSNVY
-378 MVCNFSSKTLF
+378 RTSDFNDETLF
-389 KTKNAYDVSL
+389 KAKNAYDVSL
-399 SKYNSACDD
+399 SKYNRACDE
-408 YNVRFNKLDDN
+408 YNIRFNKLDEN
-419 IVEANK
+419 IKEANK
-425 LNDELAYKETEIFC
+425 LNDKLAYKETENFC
-439 KEVVNNRK
+439 KELFENREK
-447 EVNKTWKSIKELN
+447 INKAEKSIEELN
-460 EKIVKDEQLVKNTTL
+460 EEIVKDEQSVKNTTL

-509 RRTKLSSLST
+509 KRTKLSSLST

-532 IVNQNQNIDDQY
+532 IVNQNQNVDNQY
-544 NSPLLLVLDDPVS
+544 NLPLLIVLDDPVS

-569 LLRGEIEKITIGN
+569 LLRGEIEKIGIGN
-582 EDSKILIL
+582 ENSKILIL
-590 THDSDVYYNCYKIFE
+590 THDSDVYYNCFKIFE
-605 DILDTDGKRVFKNNQ
+605 DILDADGKRVFRDNQ
-620 IKLKQLNAMTGI
+620 IKLKQLNSMTGI
-632 ETAKKE
+632 ETAEKE

-647 KIYEFACIDDEEC
+647 KIYDFACIEDEEC
-660 EFAKDFSPYIG
+660 DFAKEFSPYIG

-701 ESIDDK
+701 ESIDDR

-737 RDREFLLTI
+737 RDREVLLTI

-761 SLNSIHLKYQINNLD
+761 SLNPIHLKYQINNLD

>member
-1 MQKFTK
+1 MQEFTK

-13 YLPYRKIELNWLMTE
+13 YLPYRKIELNWLKKET
-28 NNSNT
+28 NPDT

-41 FGRNGTG
+41 FGRNGAG

-58 LRDISEDITLFNEK
+58 LRDISEDITLFDERMRGTN
-72 NKVSTAIN
+72 TLN

-115 DDQKDLMLK
+115 DDQKDLMSK
-124 IVSNKSEVKR
+124 IASNKSEVKR
-134 LESELAQYNKS
+134 LESKLIQYNDTIS
-145 ILDANKSIKERLL
+145 NAENAIKESIVGSKESR
-158 DSEKLKWKIIYSK
+158 WKSNYNK
-171 LNNKTPY
+171 LNNKNPY
-178 FNENLLNRISS
+178 FNTSLINRISS
-189 SVSSKSVLELGED
+189 SVSSISVINLEED
-202 LSNLIKEIESARN
+202 LRNLLKEIESAN
-215 EKKIKRYSEV
+215 KEKKIKKHPGVELS
-225 DIPVNEIKE
+225 INEIKE
-234 KLEIISEPV
+234 KLKTISEPV
-243 NNIIE
+243 SMIE

-259 LGNNVDS
+259 LGNNADS

-274 LKGNHNNCP
+274 LKGNSNNCP
-283 TCFQEINEDY
+283 TCFQEINEEY
-293 KRDTL
+293 KRGTL
-298 AQIKSVLEKQLL
+298 AQLKSVLEKQLQ
-310 NYEISKHIECIDQ
+310 NNEISKHIECIDQ
-323 VVKIFKLNIEE
+323 VVKIFE
-334 LGSANLDKRI
+334 LKISELDSADLDKRI
-344 EEDVRKSLNKSIEDL
+344 EEDVRRSLSESIEDL
-359 KSKLNLMID
+359 KSKLNLMIN
-368 ELNAKKSNVY
+368 ELKTKKSNVY
-378 MVCNFSSKTLF
+378 MVCNFSSEPLF
-389 KTKNAYDVSL
+389 KAKNAYDVSL
-399 SKYNSACDD
+399 SKYNSACDE
-408 YNVRFNKLDDN
+408 YNIRFNKLDDN
-419 IVEANK
+419 IIEANE
-425 LNDELAYKETEIFC
+425 LNDKLAYKETENFF
-439 KEVVNNRK
+439 KEVVKNREK
-447 EVNKTWKSIKELN
+447 VNKTEKLIKDLN
-460 EKIVKDEQLVKNTTL
+460 EKIVKDEQSVKNTTL

-509 RRTKLSSLST
+509 KRTHLSSLST

-532 IVNQNQNIDDQY
+532 IVNQNQNVDDQY
-544 NSPLLLVLDDPVS
+544 NLPLLLVLDDPVS

-569 LLRGEIEKITIGN
+569 LLRGEIEKIAIGN
-582 EDSKILIL
+582 ENSKILIL

-605 DILDTDGKRVFKNNQ
+605 DILDTDGKRVFKDYQ

-632 ETAKKE
+632 ETAEKE
-638 ENFYSTQLT
+638 ENFYSKQLT
-647 KIYEFACIDDEEC
+647 KIYEFACIEDEEC
-660 EFAKDFSPYIG
+660 DFAKDFSPYIG

-707 EERELLKSHMY
+707 EERDLLKSHMY

-737 RDREFLLTI
+737 RDREVLLTI

-761 SLNSIHLKYQINNLD
+761 SLNSIHLKYQINNFD
-776 QTILERWKSDLIGS
+776 QTILESWRSDLIGS

>member
-1 MQKFTK
+1 MFC
-7 ITIEKD
+7 
-13 YLPYRKIELNWLMTE
+13 N
-28 NNSNT
+28 
-33 EILRSMII
+33 
-41 FGRNGTG
+41 
-48 KSTIS
+48 STIT
-53 KSISS
+53 
-58 LRDISEDITLFNEK
+58 DLFL
-72 NKVSTAIN
+72 
-80 ITDSDKETIFVYNEE
+80 FV
-95 FQREKVTFTE
+95 FTQ
-105 NEKFEAIVLI
+105 LI
-115 DDQKDLMLK
+115 LHYQ
-124 IVSNKSEVKR
+124 
-134 LESELAQYNKS
+134 
-145 ILDANKSIKERLL
+145 
-158 DSEKLKWKIIYSK
+158 
-171 LNNKTPY
+171 
-178 FNENLLNRISS
+178 NLLNKIYS
-189 SVSSKSVLELGED
+189 SVPSKSVLILGEN

-215 EKKIKRYSEV
+215 EEKIKRYSEV
-225 DIPVNEIKE
+225 DIPINEIKE

-243 NNIIE
+243 NIIE

-298 AQIKSVLEKQLL
+298 AQIKSFLEKQLL

-323 VVKIFKLNIEE
+323 VVKIFKLKIEE
-334 LGSANLDKRI
+334 LSSANLDKRI

-368 ELNAKKSNVY
+368 ELNTKKSNVY
-378 MVCNFSSKTLF
+378 MVCNFSSETLF

-447 EVNKTWKSIKELN
+447 EVNKTKKSIKELN
-460 EKIVKDEQLVKNTTL
+460 EKIVKDEQSVKNTTL

-582 EDSKILIL
+582 KNSKILIL

-605 DILDTDGKRVFKNNQ
+605 DILDTNGKRVFKDKQ

-761 SLNSIHLKYQINNLD
+761 SLNSIHLKY
-776 QTILERWKSDLIGS
+776 
-790 KK
+790 